1 MHIAFVG
8 LGQMGRPM
16 AINMLKSGA
25 KLTVSSASGKRHAKL
40 EEKRYSVC
48 KALHR

>member
-25 KLTVSSASGKRHAKL
+25 KLTVSSASRFANS
-40 EEKRYSVC
+40 RVS
-48 KALHR
+48 R